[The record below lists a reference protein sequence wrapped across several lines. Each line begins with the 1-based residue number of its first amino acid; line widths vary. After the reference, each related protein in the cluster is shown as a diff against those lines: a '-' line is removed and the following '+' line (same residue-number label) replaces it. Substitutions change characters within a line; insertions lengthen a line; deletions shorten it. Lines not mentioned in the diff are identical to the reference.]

1 MKKIQI
7 QSAIGRSSI
16 FVGESLE
23 NVSKYLPKNAKIA
36 IITDSTIRSLYED
49 QFPKADLIIEIPRGE
64 SNKTLQSLDP
74 IFEKLIEAEFDR
86 SSFILGIGGGIV
98 CDMSLKVKGL
108 NGLKNLPYV
117 VFQTKKSKR
126 YFMQRPMVDY
136 SGNTLNSGKS
146 EVFSCRM
153 FVPFDTD
160 GITQDDIFEVYLW
173 NNQKTKCLID
183 NVKITVFE
191 KR

>member
-1 MKKIQI
+1 
-7 QSAIGRSSI
+7 
-16 FVGESLE
+16 
-23 NVSKYLPKNAKIA
+23 
-36 IITDSTIRSLYED
+36 
-49 QFPKADLIIEIPRGE
+49 
-64 SNKTLQSLDP
+64 
-74 IFEKLIEAEFDR
+74 
-86 SSFILGIGGGIV
+86 
-98 CDMSLKVKGL
+98 
-108 NGLKNLPYV
+108 
-117 VFQTKKSKR
+117 
-126 YFMQRPMVDY
+126 MVDY